1 MPLDVTRAGALVG
14 MDIPVD
20 PQMMEGVEHAAAHAQ
35 FVQHM
40 QVYTAP
46 VASMHPAAHHMA
58 VAAAAAADHASR
70 LQQQQHAVEAARAAL
85 SAGGEV
91 LTDEDRMSKDRHL
104 LETLT
109 AELKREG
116 GNYVDDEV

>member
-1 MPLDVTRAGALVG
+1 

-35 FVQHM
+35 FVQQM

-58 VAAAAAADHASR
+58 VAADHASR

-85 SAGGEV
+85 SAGVEV
-91 LTDEDRMSKDRHL
+91 LTEEDRMNKDRHL

-116 GNYVDDEV
+116 ANYVDDEV